1 MGASHIFVMSDR
13 NAIPE
18 ATTYMNTTRPLTRL
32 LNRPI
37 TLCFLALLAGA
48 ALAAPVERYTIPAY
62 DGETLTKAC
71 TDALARAAKMV
82 DALQAGPVA
91 RVAAADMLGRW
102 DRLRIATQDVEG
114 PAELLANVSPDE
126 KTRAAGEACEQKV
139 NRFDTALLQNDRL
152 YARIKATALRG
163 PVATKMRKDILDA
176 FDDTGVTLPADKRA
190 RMSAIL
196 ERLEEIRQEFGRNI
210 RNNKTR
216 LAFNSDEVKGLPQAY
231 LDQAQRDDKGNVLL
245 GFEYPEF
252 VPFMANAES
261 ENARQRYQFAYSTR
275 GTPRNIELLS
285 EVIRLRREMAGL
297 FGLSSY
303 AQFATR
309 RRMVGDPQTVERF
322 LGDVKGAIRDV
333 ERRELAELTA
343 FKAGLQNKRPD
354 EVTLKRWDVDF
365 YQDKLKKA
373 RYSVDQEAL
382 RKYFP
387 TDASFKW
394 VMEVSSRLYGV
405 RFVAVKVPIWH
416 EDVQYY
422 DVVDASGGKS
432 DGKIIGGIYLD
443 PFPRP
448 DKYSHAAAFGI
459 RSSSRLAG
467 RTPVSVLVTNFNR
480 TGLDQSELETLVHEF
495 GHVMHGVLSNTD
507 YASQAGTSVERD
519 FVEAP
524 SQMYEEWAR
533 RKESL
538 SLLPQFCSPACPA
551 VNDDLLA
558 RLSAARLYGAGTRYS
573 RQHLYAAYDMAT
585 SGAAVAE
592 PLALWD
598 TMEGETPL
606 GHVPGSQFPGAFEHI
621 ISGYAAGYYGYMW
634 SEVLALDMLS
644 TYGSNLMDPVV
655 GRRFRS
661 TILAQ
666 GSQKPASQMVREF
679 LGREPSNAAFLAEI
693 TGTRTAGQPSH

>member
-1 MGASHIFVMSDR
+1 MKTNRLIILCSLASLS
-13 NAIPE
+13 
-18 ATTYMNTTRPLTRL
+18 T
-32 LNRPI
+32 
-37 TLCFLALLAGA
+37 A
-48 ALAAPVERYTIPAY
+48 ALAAPVERATLPAY
-62 DGETLTKAC
+62 DGATLAKAC
-71 TDALARAAKMV
+71 TDALARAGAMV
-82 DALQAGPVA
+82 KSLQAIPMTSVA
-91 RVAAADMLGRW
+91 STDMLGRW
-102 DRLRIATQDVEG
+102 DRLRIATQDVEA

-126 KTRAAGEACEQKV
+126 KTRAAGEDCEQKV
-139 NRFDTALLQNDRL
+139 NRFDTALLQNERL
-152 YARIKATALRG
+152 YARIKATSPRG
-163 PVATKMRKDILDA
+163 PAAIKMRKDILDA
-176 FDDTGVTLPADKRA
+176 FDDTGVTLPAAKRA

-196 ERLEEIRQEFGRNI
+196 TRLEEIRQEFGRNI

-216 LAFNSDEVKGLPQAY
+216 LSFNADEVKGLPQAY
-231 LDQAQRDDKGNVLL
+231 LDKAQRDDKGTVLL

-252 VPFMANAES
+252 VPFMANSEN
-261 ENARQRYQFAYSTR
+261 ENARQRYLFAYSTR
-275 GTPRNIELLS
+275 GTARNIELLA
-285 EVIRLRREMAGL
+285 EVMSLRREMAGL

-303 AQFATR
+303 AQVATR
-309 RRMVGDPQTVERF
+309 RRMVGNPQTVEKF
-322 LGDVKGAIRDV
+322 LAEVKGAVRDI
-333 ERRELAELTA
+333 ERKELAELTA
-343 FKAGLQNKRPD
+343 FKAQMENKKPD
-354 EVTLKRWDVDF
+354 EVRINRWDLDF

-373 RYSVDQEAL
+373 RYSIDQEAL

-394 VMEVSSRLYGV
+394 VMAVSSQLYGV
-405 RFVAVKVPIWH
+405 RFVPVKVPVWH
-416 EDVQYY
+416 EDVQYF
-422 DVVDASGGKS
+422 DVIEASGGKS

-443 PFPRP
+443 PFPRAA
-448 DKYSHAAAFGI
+448 KYSHAAAFGI
-459 RSSSRLAG
+459 RSSSRLAH
-467 RTPVSVLVTNFNR
+467 RTPISVLVTNFNR
-480 TGLDQSELETLVHEF
+480 TGLDHSELETLVHEF

-507 YASQAGTSVERD
+507 YASQGGTSVERD

-538 SLLPQFCSPACPA
+538 SLLPQFCNPACPA
-551 VNDDLLA
+551 VDDDLLA

-573 RQHLYAAYDMAT
+573 RQHLYAAYDMET
-585 SGAAVAE
+585 SGSASTE

-644 TYGSNLMDPVV
+644 GYGNNLMDPAV
-655 GRRFRS
+655 GRRFRN

-666 GSQKPASQMVREF
+666 GSQKPAAQLVREF

-693 TGTRTAGQPSH
+693 TGTRSAGQLSH

>member
-1 MGASHIFVMSDR
+1 MKTNRLIILCSLASLS
-13 NAIPE
+13 AP
-18 ATTYMNTTRPLTRL
+18 
-32 LNRPI
+32 
-37 TLCFLALLAGA
+37 
-48 ALAAPVERYTIPAY
+48 ALAAPVERATLPAY
-62 DGETLTKAC
+62 DGATLAKAC
-71 TDALARAAKMV
+71 TDALARAGAMV
-82 DALQAGPVA
+82 KSLQAIPMTSVA
-91 RVAAADMLGRW
+91 STDMLGRW
-102 DRLRIATQDVEG
+102 DRLRIATQDVEA

-126 KTRAAGEACEQKV
+126 KTRAAGEDCEQKV
-139 NRFDTALLQNDRL
+139 NRFDTALLQNERL
-152 YARIKATALRG
+152 YARIKATSPRG
-163 PVATKMRKDILDA
+163 PTAIKMRKDILDA
-176 FDDTGVTLPADKRA
+176 FDDTGVTLPAAKRA

-196 ERLEEIRQEFGRNI
+196 TRLEEIRQEFGRNI

-216 LAFNSDEVKGLPQAY
+216 LSFNADEVKGLPQAY
-231 LDQAQRDDKGNVLL
+231 LDKAQRDDKGNVLL

-252 VPFMANAES
+252 VPFMANSEN
-261 ENARQRYQFAYSTR
+261 ENARQRYLFAYSTR
-275 GTPRNIELLS
+275 GTARNIELLA
-285 EVIRLRREMAGL
+285 EVMSLRREMAGL

-303 AQFATR
+303 AQVATR
-309 RRMVGDPQTVERF
+309 RRMVGNPQTVEKF
-322 LGDVKGAIRDV
+322 LAEVKGAVRDI
-333 ERRELAELTA
+333 ERKELAELAA
-343 FKAGLQNKRPD
+343 FKAQIENKKPD
-354 EVTLKRWDVDF
+354 EARINRWDLDF

-373 RYSVDQEAL
+373 RYSIDQEAL

-394 VMEVSSRLYGV
+394 VMAVSSQLYGV
-405 RFVAVKVPIWH
+405 RFVPVKVPVWH
-416 EDVQYY
+416 EDVQYF
-422 DVVDASGGKS
+422 DVIEASGGKS

-443 PFPRP
+443 PFPRAA
-448 DKYSHAAAFGI
+448 KYSHAAAFGI
-459 RSSSRLAG
+459 RSSSRLAH
-467 RTPVSVLVTNFNR
+467 RTPISVLVTNFNR
-480 TGLDQSELETLVHEF
+480 TGLDHSELETLVHEF

-507 YASQAGTSVERD
+507 YASQGGTSVERD

-538 SLLPQFCSPACPA
+538 SLLPQFCNPACPA
-551 VNDDLLA
+551 VDDDLLA

-573 RQHLYAAYDMAT
+573 RQHLYAAYDMET
-585 SGAAVAE
+585 SGSASTE

-644 TYGSNLMDPVV
+644 GYGNNLMDPAV
-655 GRRFRS
+655 GRRFRN

-666 GSQKPASQMVREF
+666 GSQKPAAQLVREF

-693 TGTRTAGQPSH
+693 TGTRSAGQPSH

>member
-1 MGASHIFVMSDR
+1 
-13 NAIPE
+13 
-18 ATTYMNTTRPLTRL
+18 MNTRRL
-32 LNRPI
+32 I
-37 TLCFLALLAGA
+37 IVCSLASLSTA
-48 ALAAPVERYTIPAY
+48 ALAAPAERATLPAY
-62 DGETLTKAC
+62 DGATLAKAC
-71 TDALARAAKMV
+71 TDALARAGAMV
-82 DALQAGPVA
+82 KSLQAIPMTSVA
-91 RVAAADMLGRW
+91 STDMLGRW
-102 DRLRIATQDVEG
+102 DRLRIATQDVED

-126 KTRAAGEACEQKV
+126 KTRVAGEDCEQKV
-139 NRFDTALLQNDRL
+139 NRFDTALLQNERL
-152 YARIKATALRG
+152 YARIKATSPRG
-163 PVATKMRKDILDA
+163 ASAIKMRKDILDA
-176 FDDTGVTLPADKRA
+176 FDDTGVTLPAAKRA

-196 ERLEEIRQEFGRNI
+196 TRLEEIRQEFGRNI

-216 LAFNSDEVKGLPQAY
+216 LSFNADEVKGLPQAY
-231 LDQAQRDDKGNVLL
+231 LDKAQRDDKGNVLL

-252 VPFMANAES
+252 VPFMANS
-261 ENARQRYQFAYSTR
+261 ENESARQRYLFAYSTR
-275 GTPRNIELLS
+275 GTARNIELLA
-285 EVIRLRREMAGL
+285 EVMSLRREMAGL

-303 AQFATR
+303 AQVATR
-309 RRMVGDPQTVERF
+309 RRMVGNPQTVEKF
-322 LGDVKGAIRDV
+322 LAEVKGAVRDI
-333 ERRELAELTA
+333 ERKELAELTA
-343 FKAGLQNKRPD
+343 FKAQMENKKPD
-354 EVTLKRWDVDF
+354 EVRINRWDLDF

-373 RYSVDQEAL
+373 RYSIDQEAL

-394 VMEVSSRLYGV
+394 VMAVSSQLYGV
-405 RFVAVKVPIWH
+405 RFVPVKVPVWH
-416 EDVQYY
+416 EDVQYF
-422 DVVDASGGKS
+422 DVIEASGGKS

-443 PFPRP
+443 PFPREA
-448 DKYSHAAAFGI
+448 KYSHAAAFGI
-459 RSSSRLAG
+459 RSSSRLAH
-467 RTPVSVLVTNFNR
+467 RTPISVLVTNFNR
-480 TGLDQSELETLVHEF
+480 TGLDHSELETLVHEF

-507 YASQAGTSVERD
+507 YASQGGTSVERD

-538 SLLPQFCSPACPA
+538 SLLPQFCNPACPA
-551 VNDDLLA
+551 VDDDLLA

-573 RQHLYAAYDMAT
+573 RQHLYAAYDMET
-585 SGAAVAE
+585 SGSASTE

-644 TYGSNLMDPVV
+644 GYGNNLMDPAV
-655 GRRFRS
+655 GRRFRN

-666 GSQKPASQMVREF
+666 GSQKPAAQMVREF

-693 TGTRTAGQPSH
+693 TGTRSAGQPSH

>member
-1 MGASHIFVMSDR
+1 
-13 NAIPE
+13 
-18 ATTYMNTTRPLTRL
+18 MNTTRLLTCL
-32 LNRPI
+32 L
-37 TLCFLALLAGA
+37 TLCCLASLPGV
-48 ALAAPVERYTIPAY
+48 ALAAPLERATVPAY
-62 DGETLTKAC
+62 DGEALAKAC
-71 TDALARAAKMV
+71 ADALSRAEAMV
-82 DALQAGPVA
+82 TTLQAVPIK
-91 RVAAADMLGRW
+91 RVATSDMLGRW
-102 DRLRIATQDVEG
+102 DRLRITTQDIEG

-126 KTRAAGEACEQKV
+126 KTRAAGEDCEKKLE
-139 NRFDTALLQNDRL
+139 RFDTALLQNEAL
-152 YARIKATALRG
+152 YSRIKATSPHGA
-163 PVATKMRKDILDA
+163 AAIKMRKDILDA
-176 FDDTGVTLPADKRA
+176 FEDTGVALPADKRA

-196 ERLEEIRQEFGRNI
+196 ERLEAIRQEFGRNI

-216 LAFNSDEVKGLPQAY
+216 LTFTADEVKGLPQSY
-231 LDQAQRDDKGNVLL
+231 LDKAQRDDNGNFLL
-245 GFEYPEF
+245 GFEYPEYL
-252 VPFMANAES
+252 PFMANAES
-261 ENARQRYQFAYSTR
+261 EDARRRYQFAYSNR

-285 EVIRLRREMAGL
+285 EVLQLRREMAGL

-309 RRMVGDPQTVERF
+309 RRMVGDPQTVEKF
-322 LGDVKGAIRDV
+322 LDEVKGAVRDV

-343 FKAGLQNKRPD
+343 FKAELQKKKPD
-354 EVTLKRWDVDF
+354 ELTLKRWDVDF

-373 RYSVDQEAL
+373 RYSIDQEAL

-394 VMEVSSRLYGV
+394 VMAVSSRLYGV
-405 RFVAVKVPIWH
+405 RFVPVKVPVWH
-416 EDVQYY
+416 EDVRYY
-422 DVVDASGGKS
+422 DVVDVSGDKDGDRS
-432 DGKIIGGIYLD
+432 GGKIIGGIYLD
-443 PFPRP
+443 PYPRP
-448 DKYSHAAAFGI
+448 AKYSHAAAFGV
-459 RSSSRLAG
+459 RSSSRLAH
-467 RTPVSVLVTNFNR
+467 RTPISVLVTNFNR
-480 TGLDQSELETLVHEF
+480 TGLDHNELETLVHEF
-495 GHVMHGVLSNTD
+495 GHVMHGVLSNTS

-538 SLLPQFCSPACPA
+538 SLLTQFCSPVCPA
-551 VNDDLLA
+551 VDDNLLE
-558 RLSAARLYGAGTRYS
+558 RLSAARLYGAGLRYS

-585 SGAAVAE
+585 SGTMSAD

-606 GHVPGSQFPGAFEHI
+606 GHVPGTQFPGAFEHI

-644 TYGSNLMDPVV
+644 VYGDNLMDPAV
-655 GRRFRS
+655 GHRFRR

-666 GSQKPASQMVREF
+666 GRQKKAAQMVREF

-693 TGTRTAGQPSH
+693 TGTRGSTMTAR

>member
-1 MGASHIFVMSDR
+1 MKTSRLIILCSIASL
-13 NAIPE
+13 P
-18 ATTYMNTTRPLTRL
+18 
-32 LNRPI
+32 
-37 TLCFLALLAGA
+37 A
-48 ALAAPVERYTIPAY
+48 ASLAAPVGRATLPAY
-62 DGETLTKAC
+62 DGATLAKAC
-71 TDALARAAKMV
+71 TDALARAGAMV
-82 DALQAGPVA
+82 KSLQAIPMTSVA
-91 RVAAADMLGRW
+91 STDMLGRW
-102 DRLRIATQDVEG
+102 DRLRIATQDVEA

-126 KTRAAGEACEQKV
+126 KTRAAGEDCEQKV
-139 NRFDTALLQNDRL
+139 NRFDTALLQNERL
-152 YARIKATALRG
+152 YARIKATSPRG
-163 PVATKMRKDILDA
+163 PAAIKMRKDILDA
-176 FDDTGVTLPADKRA
+176 FDDTGVTLPAAKRA

-196 ERLEEIRQEFGRNI
+196 TRLEEIRQEFGRNI

-216 LAFNSDEVKGLPQAY
+216 LSFNADEVKGLPQAY
-231 LDQAQRDDKGNVLL
+231 LDKAQRDDKGNVLL

-252 VPFMANAES
+252 VPFMANSEN
-261 ENARQRYQFAYSTR
+261 ENARQRYLFAYSTR
-275 GTPRNIELLS
+275 GTARNIELLA
-285 EVIRLRREMAGL
+285 EVMSLRREMAGL

-303 AQFATR
+303 AQVATR
-309 RRMVGDPQTVERF
+309 RRMVGNPQTVEKF
-322 LGDVKGAIRDV
+322 LAEVKGAVRDI
-333 ERRELAELTA
+333 ERKELAELTA
-343 FKAGLQNKRPD
+343 FKAQMENKKPD
-354 EVTLKRWDVDF
+354 EVRINRWDLDF

-373 RYSVDQEAL
+373 RYSIDQEAL

-394 VMEVSSRLYGV
+394 VMAVSSQLYGV
-405 RFVAVKVPIWH
+405 RFVPVKVPVWH
-416 EDVQYY
+416 EDVQYF
-422 DVVDASGGKS
+422 DVIEASGGKS

-443 PFPRP
+443 PFPRAA
-448 DKYSHAAAFGI
+448 KYSHAAAFGI
-459 RSSSRLAG
+459 RSSSRLAH
-467 RTPVSVLVTNFNR
+467 RTPISVLVTNFNR
-480 TGLDQSELETLVHEF
+480 TGLDHSELETLVHEF

-507 YASQAGTSVERD
+507 YASQGGTSVERD

-538 SLLPQFCSPACPA
+538 SLLPQFCNPACPA
-551 VNDDLLA
+551 VDDDLLA

-573 RQHLYAAYDMAT
+573 RQHLYAAYDMET
-585 SGAAVAE
+585 SGSASTE

-644 TYGSNLMDPVV
+644 GYGNNLMDPAV
-655 GRRFRS
+655 GRRFRN

-666 GSQKPASQMVREF
+666 GSQKPAAQLVRDF

-693 TGTRTAGQPSH
+693 TGTRSAGPASH